1 MHEAM
6 STLVLVR
13 HGKASAFSPH
23 DYDRL
28 SAPGIAQSRALGRH
42 WGARET
48 RFDRVWVGPRTRH
61 AQTHEATS
69 SIVSAHG
76 VEWPAPAQLDDL
88 DEHHGL
94 QLVFALLPRLA
105 TEEPTVATVASKMM
119 RGEAPGHDEILL
131 AYRAVTRRWI
141 TGELSAEG
149 VERWSDFRARAE
161 RALATMI
168 GGLDRGSKVV
178 AFTSGGAIAAI
189 VGAVLA
195 LDDRRVLD
203 LSWALHNGSLTT
215 IVFSEHGTGLES
227 FNATP
232 HLEDPSLVTSV

>member
-1 MHEAM
+1 M

-13 HGKASAFSPH
+13 HGKASSFSPH

-28 SAPGIAQSRALGRH
+28 SPPGLLQSQALGRFF
-42 WGARET
+42 GAREA
-48 RFDRVWVGPRTRH
+48 RFDHVWVGPRLRH
-61 AQTHEATS
+61 RQTLEAAAG
-69 SIVSAHG
+69 IVAAHG
-76 VEWPAPAQLDDL
+76 VIWPAPSALDDL

-105 TEEPTVATVASKMM
+105 AEEPTVAQVAATLM
-119 RGEAPGHDEILL
+119 RGEKPEHDEILL

-141 TGELSAEG
+141 TGELEADG
-149 VERWSDFRARAE
+149 VESWAAFRARAA
-161 RALATMI
+161 RALATMTE
-168 GGLDRGSKVV
+168 GVGRGASVV
-178 AFTSGGAIAAI
+178 AFTSGGAIAAM
-189 VGAVLA
+189 VGAVLG

-215 IVFSEHGTGLES
+215 IVFSPQGLALES

-232 HLEDPSLVTSV
+232 HLDDPRLVTSV